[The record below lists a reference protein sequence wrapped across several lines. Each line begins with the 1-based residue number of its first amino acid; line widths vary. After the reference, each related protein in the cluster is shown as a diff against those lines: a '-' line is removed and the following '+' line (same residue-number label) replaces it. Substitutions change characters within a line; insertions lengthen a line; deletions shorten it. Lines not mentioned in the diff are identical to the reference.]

1 MERRRF
7 KPCLPSVVMGNVR
20 SLSAVS
26 SSILLLTRSHTE
38 YRECSLMCFTETW
51 LHRDITDQN
60 LSVDGFH
67 TVRADRDCTVSGKQK
82 GGGACRSS
90 E

>member
-20 SLSAVS
+20 SLSNKMDE
-26 SSILLLTRSHTE
+26 LTALTQSHPE

-51 LHRDITDQN
+51 LHRDITDLN
-60 LSVDGFH
+60 VSVDGFH
-67 TVRADRDCTVSGKQK
+67 TVRADRDCTRAVRGKA
-82 GGGACRSS
+82 GGLPF
-90 E
+90 